1 MPLPSWNSATPEERS
16 FSSLDRGHE
25 ACSAYVDASP
35 DGPRREEDGMTQPKE
50 SVAFLG
56 TGTMG
61 HAMATRALGAGI
73 PTTVWNRERPA
84 TRDLAELGAGVA
96 ESPADAASRAS
107 IVVTMVTDADV
118 VLSIAKDQGM
128 LAALAPGAIWAQMST
143 IGVAGI
149 ERVETLVEAERP
161 DIILID
167 APVSGS
173 KEPAEQGQLTI
184 FASGAEAVRS
194 RLEPLFDALGRR
206 TIWVGPVGT
215 GSRLKLVANAWL
227 ALAAEAVNT
236 SVALARRLGLE
247 TESVMN
253 ALGGGPLVSP
263 WQAAKL
269 ERIAQGDFSAQ
280 FALSLALKDV
290 HLALEAA
297 GGERFQALACLADEW
312 QEVVDLGLGE
322 SDLTVVAQALER
334 QGDSLHRFA

>member
-1 MPLPSWNSATPEERS
+1 VAQ
-16 FSSLDRGHE
+16 
-25 ACSAYVDASP
+25 A
-35 DGPRREEDGMTQPKE
+35 KE

-56 TGTMG
+56 IGTMG

-73 PTTVWNRERPA
+73 PTIVWNRDPGA
-84 TRDLAELGAGVA
+84 TRNLADLGAEVA
-96 ESPADAASRAS
+96 ASAADAARVAA

-118 VLSIAKDQGM
+118 VLAIAGEQGM
-128 LAALAPGAIWAQMST
+128 LAALAPGAIWVQMST
-143 IGVAGI
+143 IGVTGI
-149 ERVETLVEAERP
+149 KRVESLVEAERP
-161 DIILID
+161 DVVLID

-184 FASGAEAVRS
+184 FASGPDVVRS
-194 RLEPLFDALGRR
+194 RLAPLFDALGQR

-247 TESVMN
+247 TETVAN

-269 ERIAQGDFSAQ
+269 ERIARDDFSAQ

-290 HLALEAA
+290 RLALEAA
-297 GGERFQALACLADEW
+297 GGDSLRALACLADEW
-312 QEVVDLGLGE
+312 QEVVDLGLGDC
-322 SDLTVVAQALER
+322 DLTVVARTLEQR
-334 QGDSLHRFA
+334 EESLDPQ